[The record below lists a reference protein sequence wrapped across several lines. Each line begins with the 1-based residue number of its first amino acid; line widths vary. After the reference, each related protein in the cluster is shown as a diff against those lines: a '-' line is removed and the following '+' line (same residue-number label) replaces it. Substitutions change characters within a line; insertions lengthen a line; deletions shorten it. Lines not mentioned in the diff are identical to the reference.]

1 MTQDESNEIW
11 DAAFR
16 AGFYAGFRAT
26 GEGWNA
32 EYPFEGV
39 GIETHKDI
47 NARLEQALKG
57 ESK

>member
-1 MTQDESNEIW
+1 MTQDERKEIW

-16 AGFYAGFRAT
+16 AGFYAGFSAT

-32 EYPFEGV
+32 EYPFEGTD
-39 GIETHKDI
+39 IKTDERI
-47 NARLEQALKG
+47 NACLEQALKG